1 MPATCAHLDMIRFQ
15 SPSEDEKAG
24 AVCPECVKIGSR
36 WVHLRMCL
44 TCGHVGCCNSSPN
57 RHASGHARAERHPL
71 VTSYEP
77 GEQWVFCFMDDNF
90 LEETTTSI

>member
-1 MPATCAHLDMIRFQ
+1 MPPTCTHLNLIRVQ
-15 SPSEDEKAG
+15 RPSEGEKDG
-24 AVCPECVKIGSR
+24 AICPECVKIGSW

-44 TCGHVGCCNSSPN
+44 TCGRVGCCDSSPN

-77 GEQWVFCFMDDNF
+77 GEQWVFCFADDAF
-90 LEETTTSI
+90 VKEATTSP